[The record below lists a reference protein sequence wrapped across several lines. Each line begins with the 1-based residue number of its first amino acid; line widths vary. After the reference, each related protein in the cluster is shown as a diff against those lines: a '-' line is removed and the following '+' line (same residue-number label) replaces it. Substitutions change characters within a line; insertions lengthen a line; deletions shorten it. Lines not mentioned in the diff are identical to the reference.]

1 MPVAAARSC
10 TIPAPSADAD
20 PRARRPPDAAQREPV
35 ASIAVTMPAPTV
47 QRCYRHPDRE
57 AGRFCTRCGRPAC
70 AECLVQATVGS
81 HCLECAKAAKPDVR
95 DRAKLWNARQP
106 TLVTFTLMGLNLA
119 MFAAM
124 VLADPATIGFGGG
137 GVSEFQARFGLSKQI
152 LERGAFYPPDTFFE
166 PHEWYRLVTSG
177 FLHFGIVH
185 IAFNMILLYQLGQ
198 ILEPRLG
205 RTRFAL
211 LYFAAL
217 LAGSFGELL
226 IGPGTG
232 IAGGASGAVFGL
244 MAAAAIGLYRQGV
257 NIFSTGLGGLLVL
270 NLVLTF
276 AIPGIAIGGHLGGA
290 IGGALC
296 GLVMLPPRW
305 KPTAAWAT
313 YAAPLAVGIG
323 CVLGSVLVVT

>member
-1 MPVAAARSC
+1 
-10 TIPAPSADAD
+10 
-20 PRARRPPDAAQREPV
+20 
-35 ASIAVTMPAPTV
+35 
-47 QRCYRHPDRE
+47 
-57 AGRFCTRCGRPAC
+57 
-70 AECLVQATVGS
+70 
-81 HCLECAKAAKPDVR
+81 
-95 DRAKLWNARQP
+95 
-106 TLVTFTLMGLNLA
+106 
-119 MFAAM
+119 M
-124 VLADPATIGFGGG
+124 VLADPGTIGFGGG

-244 MAAAAIGLYRQGV
+244 MAAAAIGMWRQGV
-257 NIFSTGLGGLLVL
+257 NIFTTGIGSLLIL

-296 GLVMLPPRW
+296 GLVMLAAALEADRGVGDVRRAAGGRHRLRARQRPRRHLTPLSRRFGHGRGAAAGGAAGPAPGRCSTPRTARR
-305 KPTAAWAT
+305 PTRPAW
-313 YAAPLAVGIG
+313 
-323 CVLGSVLVVT
+323 